1 MAKKSRTTQKD
12 NRSASLAVLTEAG
25 PDARTE
31 IALPGGFMDESA
43 YKAPAGVIVK
53 SMSPM
58 IKLEKFP
65 VGKVLVGVF
74 TKCFKAGEFK
84 NEDGTMRPGTGIEIV
99 PKGAP
104 VGIAIPLAATLRT
117 GLEVVGTGNEAKS
130 QYFGREVAIKKMP
143 DRIPSKKG
151 QDAWNFI
158 VLIYQPEGGK

>member
-1 MAKKSRTTQKD
+1 MKKKSRQSQ
-12 NRSASLAVLTEAG
+12 SAATANSVAALTVAG

-31 IALPGGFMDESA
+31 IALPGGFINESEF
-43 YKAPAGVIVK
+43 KAPAGVIVK

-84 NEDGTMRPGTGIEIV
+84 NEDGSMRPGTGIEIV

-158 VLIYQPEGGK
+158 VLIYQPDGAK